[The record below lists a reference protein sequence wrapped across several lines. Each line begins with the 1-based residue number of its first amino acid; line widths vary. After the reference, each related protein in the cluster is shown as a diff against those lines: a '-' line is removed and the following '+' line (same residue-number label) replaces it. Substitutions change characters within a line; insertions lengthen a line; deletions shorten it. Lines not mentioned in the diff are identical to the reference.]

1 MIKALHTI
9 LLILLFAF
17 ATNAQDKKGKK
28 IALNKKEIDQY
39 SYDTLLSQGY
49 HLSYRVYFDSTTDER
64 LQRLTLVKGKRDI
77 KQLRETS
84 YPMPHKN
91 LGYIG
96 ADFGDTFLFVQ
107 SFGAGNPHEMQLIDK
122 KTGKELMN
130 GVWVGVNQPEK
141 VILYITNIYEENE
154 ELKLLDLKN
163 KKEIVVKDFSDS
175 DCVKEQIGGLRN
187 CIEIDSV
194 TSKEIIL
201 KVESEEER
209 IIKRYKR

>member
-1 MIKALHTI
+1 MIKALHII

-17 ATNAQDKKGKK
+17 ATNAQDKKGKG
-28 IALNKKEIDQY
+28 IELNKKEIEQY

-49 HLSYRVYFDSTTDER
+49 HLSYRVYLDSATDEG
-64 LQRLTLVKGKRDI
+64 LQSLTLVKGKRDI
-77 KQLRETS
+77 KQLSETS
-84 YPMPHKN
+84 YPMLHKN

-107 SFGAGNPHEMQLIDK
+107 SFGSGNPHEIQLIDK

-130 GVWVGVNQPEK
+130 GVWVDVNQPEK

-154 ELKLLDLKN
+154 DLKLLDLKN

-175 DCVKEQIGGLRN
+175 NCVKEQIGGLRN
-187 CIEIDSV
+187 CVEIDSV

-201 KVESEEER
+201 KIESEGER
-209 IIKRYKR
+209 ITKKYKR